1 MLNMPFTLEDFILAS
16 NPKRHLVG
24 WADFE
29 FLSWILLL
37 VYLWPQVTD
46 RKGIGYFSK
55 SPEEVC
61 RCHKDPLEGENH

>member
-1 MLNMPFTLEDFILAS
+1 MFDVVMYYFCAVEDACGL
-16 NPKRHLVG
+16 G

-37 VYLWPQVTD
+37 IFLWPRVTD

-55 SPEEVC
+55 SSEEDC

>member
-1 MLNMPFTLEDFILAS
+1 MNRGLKNYYNGYAL
-16 NPKRHLVG
+16 G

-55 SPEEVC
+55 SPEEDC
-61 RCHKDPLEGENH
+61 CCHKDPLEGENH

>member
-1 MLNMPFTLEDFILAS
+1 MLMYGNT
-16 NPKRHLVG
+16 VG

-55 SPEEVC
+55 GPEEVC

>member
-1 MLNMPFTLEDFILAS
+1 MITYERIGIL
-16 NPKRHLVG
+16 G

-55 SPEEVC
+55 SPEEDY

>member
-1 MLNMPFTLEDFILAS
+1 MCIL
-16 NPKRHLVG
+16 G

-29 FLSWILLL
+29 FLSWILMLI
-37 VYLWPQVTD
+37 YLWPQVTD

>member
-1 MLNMPFTLEDFILAS
+1 MSGCT
-16 NPKRHLVG
+16 VG

-29 FLSWILLL
+29 FLSWILMLIC
-37 VYLWPQVTD
+37 LWPQVTD

>member
-1 MLNMPFTLEDFILAS
+1 MNCYVTGAGVDV
-16 NPKRHLVG
+16 RGVG

-55 SPEEVC
+55 GPEEVC